1 MLWSIEKPEN
11 EMEKILDY
19 SPGTEEREELQQEL
33 EMVKDETVDIPLVI
47 DGEEIKT
54 GKTEEIISPHDHD
67 NVIGRVH
74 LAREDEIELA
84 IEAAE
89 EAHEDWSQI
98 NWYHRAA
105 VFKKAADL
113 LAGPKRIQNI
123 AAIMMN
129 QSKNPY
135 EAEIDLAELVDFWRL
150 NAYYMKFIYEQQ
162 PDQIESEM
170 NRLDWR
176 PLEGFVLAITPFN
189 FYSIAGNL
197 PASPAIVGNTVIWKP
212 SLNVS
217 FSNYQIMRIWL
228 EAGLD
233 DGVINFLPF
242 PSEIS
247 EQLTEHRDLA
257 GVNFTGSYVT
267 LTYLWD
273 VINSNIKNYQNFPRI
288 VGEAGGKDFIFIHD
302 SADINNAAINI
313 IRGSFGFQGQKCSA
327 SSRVYCPKSMWDD
340 LKEILDQEVPEIT
353 IGPVDELE
361 NYMGAVIDE
370 EAFEKI
376 LSYLNYAEED
386 KDCKILHGGEF
397 DSTEG
402 WFVEPTIVKTEDP
415 KSKLMKEEI
424 FGPVVTIYVYPDDEF
439 EKTLELCDRTSPY
452 ALTGSIFAKDS
463 EAIHLAENKLRYSA
477 GNFYINDK
485 PTGAVV
491 GRQPFGG
498 ARSSGT
504 NDKAGYWTHLLRW
517 LNPRSIKETILP
529 PEDWRRSFM
538 QNESASPT

>member
-1 MLWSIEKPEN
+1 MLWSVEKPEN
-11 EMEKILDY
+11 DMEKIRDY
-19 SPGTEEREELQQEL
+19 SPGSEERKEL
-33 EMVKDETVDIPLVI
+33 EKELERIKDETVDVPLVI
-47 DGEEIKT
+47 DGEKIKT
-54 GKTEEIISPHDHD
+54 DKTEKIISPHDHD
-67 NVIGRVH
+67 NVLARVH
-74 LAREDEIELA
+74 LAGEEEIETA
-84 IEAAE
+84 IEAAKQ
-89 EAHEDWSQI
+89 AHEDWSQI

-105 VFKKAADL
+105 VFRKAADL
-113 LAGPKRIQNI
+113 LAGPKRIENI

-162 PDQIESEM
+162 PDQIEGEM

-197 PASPAIVGNTVIWKP
+197 PSSPAIVGNTVIWKP

-217 FSNYQIMRIWL
+217 FSNYQIMKILL

-233 DGVINFLPF
+233 DGVINFLSF

-247 EQLTEHRDLA
+247 ELLTEHQDLA
-257 GVNFTGSYVT
+257 GLNFTGSYTT
-267 LTYLWD
+267 LIYLWE
-273 VINSNIKNYQNFPRI
+273 VINTNVENYQNFPRI

-302 SADINNAAINI
+302 SADIHNAAINI
-313 IRGSFGFQGQKCSA
+313 IRGSFGYQGQKCSA
-327 SSRVYCPKSMWDD
+327 SSRVYCPESMWDE
-340 LKEILDQEVPEIT
+340 LKEILDQEMPEIT
-353 IGPVDELE
+353 LGPVDDLKS
-361 NYMGAVIDE
+361 YMGAVIDE
-370 EAFEKI
+370 SAFEKI
-376 LSYLNYAEED
+376 VSYLNYTED
-386 KDCKILHGGEF
+386 DEDHEILHGGGYE
-397 DSTEG
+397 SENG
-402 WFVEPTIVKTEDP
+402 WFIEPTVVKTDDP

-424 FGPVVTIYVYPDDEF
+424 FGPVLTIYVYPDGEF
-439 EKTLELCDRTSPY
+439 EQTLELCDRTSPY

-463 EAIHLAENKLRYSA
+463 KAIHLAENKLRYSA

-498 ARSSGT
+498 ARASGT

-538 QNESASPT
+538 PSE

>member
-11 EMEKILDY
+11 EMEKIRRY
-19 SPGTEEREELQQEL
+19 SPDTEEREYLKKEL
-33 EMVKDETVDIPLVI
+33 ERMKDETIEIPLVV
-47 DGEEIKT
+47 DGKEIKT
-54 GKTEEIISPHDHD
+54 DKTEKIVSPHDHD
-67 NVIGRVH
+67 DVLAEVH
-74 LAREDEIELA
+74 LAREDEIDIA
-84 IEAAE
+84 VQAAKG
-89 EAHEDWSQI
+89 AHEGWSQI

-105 VFKKAADL
+105 VFRKAADL
-113 LAGPKRIQNI
+113 LAGPRRIENI

-162 PDQIESEM
+162 PDQLEGEM
-170 NRLDWR
+170 NRIDWR
-176 PLEGFVLAITPFN
+176 PLEGFILAITPFN

-197 PASPAIVGNTVIWKP
+197 PSSPAIVGNTVIWKP

-217 FSNYQIMRIWL
+217 FSNYHIMKIWQ
-228 EAGLD
+228 EAGLKK
-233 DGVINFLPF
+233 GVINFLPF

-247 EQLTEHRDLA
+247 ELLTEHPDLA
-257 GVNFTGSYVT
+257 GLNFTGSYST

-273 VINSNIKNYQNFPRI
+273 VINSNIESYRNFPRI

-302 SADINNAAINI
+302 SADIHNAAINI
-313 IRGSFGFQGQKCSA
+313 IRGSFGYQGQKCSA
-327 SSRVYCPKSMWDD
+327 SSRVYCPESMWNE
-340 LKEILDQEVPEIT
+340 LKGILDREIPDIEV
-353 IGPVDELE
+353 GPVEDLE
-361 NYMGAVIDE
+361 SYMGAVIDE
-370 EAFEKI
+370 SAFDKI
-376 LSYLNYAEED
+376 VSYIEYAKED
-386 KDCKILHGGEF
+386 EDLEILHGGEY
-397 DSTEG
+397 DSEKG
-402 WFVEPTIVKTEDP
+402 WFIEPTVIKTEDP

-439 EKTLELCDRTSPY
+439 EETLELCDSTSPY

-463 EAIHLAENKLRYSA
+463 EAIHLAERKLRYSA

-498 ARSSGT
+498 GRASGT

-517 LNPRSIKETILP
+517 LTPRSIKETILP
-529 PEDWRRSFM
+529 PEDWRRAFM
-538 QNESASPT
+538 PDR

>member
-485 PTGAVV
+485 PTGSIV
-491 GRQPFGG
+491 GQQPFGG
-498 ARSSGT
+498 ARASGT
-504 NDKAGYWTHLLRW
+504 NDKAGSMFNLVRW
-517 LNPRSIKETILP
+517 VSQRAIKENFDP
-529 PEDWRRSFM
+529 PRDFRYPFM
-538 QNESASPT
+538 RES

>member
-11 EMEKILDY
+11 EMEKIRRY
-19 SPGTEEREELQQEL
+19 SPDTEEREYLKKEL
-33 EMVKDETVDIPLVI
+33 ERMKDETIEIPLVV
-47 DGEEIKT
+47 DGKEIKT
-54 GKTEEIISPHDHD
+54 DKTEKIVSPHDHD
-67 NVIGRVH
+67 DVLAEVH
-74 LAREDEIELA
+74 LAREDEIDIA
-84 IEAAE
+84 VQAAKG
-89 EAHEDWSQI
+89 AHEGWSQI

-105 VFKKAADL
+105 VFRKAADL
-113 LAGPKRIQNI
+113 LAGPRRIENI

-162 PDQIESEM
+162 PDQLEGEM
-170 NRLDWR
+170 NRIDWR
-176 PLEGFVLAITPFN
+176 PLEGFILAITPFN

-197 PASPAIVGNTVIWKP
+197 PSSPAIVGNTVIWKP

-217 FSNYQIMRIWL
+217 FSNYHIMKIWQ
-228 EAGLD
+228 EAGLKK
-233 DGVINFLPF
+233 GVINFLPF

-247 EQLTEHRDLA
+247 ELLTEHPDLA
-257 GVNFTGSYVT
+257 GLNFTGSYST

-273 VINSNIKNYQNFPRI
+273 VINSNIESYRNFPRI

-302 SADINNAAINI
+302 SADIHNAAINI
-313 IRGSFGFQGQKCSA
+313 IRGSFGYQGQKCSA
-327 SSRVYCPKSMWDD
+327 SSRVYCPESMWNE
-340 LKEILDQEVPEIT
+340 LKEILDREIPDIEV
-353 IGPVDELE
+353 GPVEDLE
-361 NYMGAVIDE
+361 SYMGAVIDE
-370 EAFEKI
+370 SAFDKI
-376 LSYLNYAEED
+376 VSYIEYAKED
-386 KDCKILHGGEF
+386 EDLEILHGGEY
-397 DSTEG
+397 DSEKG
-402 WFVEPTIVKTEDP
+402 WFIEPTVIKTEDP

-439 EKTLELCDRTSPY
+439 EETLELCDSTSPY

-463 EAIHLAENKLRYSA
+463 EAIHLAERKLRYSA

-498 ARSSGT
+498 GRASGT

-517 LNPRSIKETILP
+517 LTPRSIKETILP
-529 PEDWRRSFM
+529 PEDWRRAFM
-538 QNESASPT
+538 PDR

>member
-1 MLWSIEKPEN
+1 MLWSVEKPEN
-11 EMEKILDY
+11 DMEKIRDY
-19 SPGTEEREELQQEL
+19 SPGSEERKEL
-33 EMVKDETVDIPLVI
+33 EKELERIKDETVDVPLVI
-47 DGEEIKT
+47 DGEKIKT
-54 GKTEEIISPHDHD
+54 DKTEKIISPHDHD
-67 NVIGRVH
+67 NVLARVH
-74 LAREDEIELA
+74 LAGEEEIETA
-84 IEAAE
+84 IEAAKQ
-89 EAHEDWSQI
+89 AHEDWSQI

-105 VFKKAADL
+105 VFRKAADL
-113 LAGPKRIQNI
+113 LAGPKRIENI

-162 PDQIESEM
+162 PDQIEGEM

-197 PASPAIVGNTVIWKP
+197 PSSPAIVGNTVIWKP

-217 FSNYQIMRIWL
+217 FSNYQIMKILL

-242 PSEIS
+242 PSEKS
-247 EQLTEHRDLA
+247 ELLTEHQDLA
-257 GVNFTGSYVT
+257 GLNFTGSYTT
-267 LTYLWD
+267 LIYLWE
-273 VINSNIKNYQNFPRI
+273 VINTNVENYQNFPRI

-302 SADINNAAINI
+302 SADIHNAAINI
-313 IRGSFGFQGQKCSA
+313 IRGSFGYQGQKCSA
-327 SSRVYCPKSMWDD
+327 SSRVYCPESMWDE
-340 LKEILDQEVPEIT
+340 LKEILDQEMPEIT
-353 IGPVDELE
+353 LGPVDDLKS
-361 NYMGAVIDE
+361 YMGAVIDE
-370 EAFEKI
+370 SAFEKI
-376 LSYLNYAEED
+376 VSYLNYTED
-386 KDCKILHGGEF
+386 DEDHEILHGGGYE
-397 DSTEG
+397 SENG
-402 WFVEPTIVKTEDP
+402 WFIEPTVVKTDDP

-424 FGPVVTIYVYPDDEF
+424 FGPVLTIYVYPDGEF
-439 EKTLELCDRTSPY
+439 EQTLELCDRTSPY

-463 EAIHLAENKLRYSA
+463 KAIHLAENKLRYSA

-498 ARSSGT
+498 ARASGT

-538 QNESASPT
+538 PSE

>member
-538 QNESASPT
+538 QNE